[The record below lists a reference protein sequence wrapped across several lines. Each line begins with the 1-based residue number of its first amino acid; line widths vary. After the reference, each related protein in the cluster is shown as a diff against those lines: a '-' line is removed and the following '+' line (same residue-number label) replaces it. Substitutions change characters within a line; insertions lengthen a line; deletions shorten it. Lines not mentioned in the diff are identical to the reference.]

1 MLESEFQ
8 SQLIKELEHAFDG
21 CVIMKNDANY
31 RQGFPDL
38 LLLVG
43 DKWACLEV
51 KAGAYAS
58 RQPNQ
63 DYWVDYLSRMGFGA
77 YVYPENKDQ
86 VIEELY
92 EYFSS
97 DAKPALLEEFKGAT
111 IVSVSRVK

>member
-38 LLLVG
+38 LILVG

-51 KAGAYAS
+51 KAGAHAS
-58 RQPNQ
+58 HQPNQ
-63 DYWVDYLSRMGFGA
+63 DYWIDYLSRMGFGA
-77 YVYPENKDQ
+77 FVFPENKDL
-86 VIEELY
+86 VIEKLY
-92 EYFSS
+92 EYFRS
-97 DAKPALLEEFKGAT
+97 DHSVEMLPEFKGAT
-111 IVSVSRVK
+111 IVSVSQIR